1 MHGISKSKSLNNSN
15 SASTADNST
24 DKIKSIKYT
33 STSSLTWKDKLLSFI
48 QNKYFKIY
56 SCIITIISLLLDD
69 IQQISSS
76 TDADL
81 TFDII
86 HYLLC
91 LLIFIEIVIYF
102 IADETYGFSLFFFI
116 DIIFLLSLVFE
127 ISEIYGKLVY
137 YESGNKLLT
146 NADRIIIIQFV
157 KILKIIRIIR
167 IGKIVTMFNHSF
179 FKKSYDD
186 DTENEDLKDEG
197 GNISSTFIDFSSYK
211 IFIFYA
217 SLIIGFIIFDLDI
230 YSENNIYNNEYVLQ
244 LFSNSNFLKN
254 NIYSALLLFNSYLEY
269 LDNSKSVLIFAKFHK
284 IVFINDNFN
293 EKLRKGERIIFYKE
307 YSNNV
312 NNDTY
317 NNTYININNENDN
330 ILINYIKNQYFQNDT
345 RDITQIYNMLNY
357 ITNENNNSSFLL
369 LTESDK
375 NKMHIINSSNL
386 EFYIS
391 KINHLRELEL
401 IPHENAIINKY
412 IAVYDDRYFKKKF
425 CILNIIRTIFSIS
438 IFLFIYL
445 LFLNNI
451 NNTVLSPIE
460 TMILKI
466 KKMSKNPTLIS
477 EMSSNEKNQKKK
489 SHCLNILE
497 DSQGIYKMNEFQ
509 IIETKISKICSLV
522 SFGFGEAG
530 TQIISQVLKEGL
542 NVDIN
547 PIIPGK
553 KVMGIYGF
561 CDIRN
566 FTDTTEILKEKVMV
580 FVNQVAEIVHQ
591 ITADYCGGANKN
603 IGDAFLLVWKFE
615 NQFIKEVTNKQGK
628 IELKLKKINRVRQ
641 ICDLA
646 LICFI
651 RILIEINKSFK
662 LAIYR
667 QHKELN
673 ARMKN
678 YKTRLGFGLHL
689 GQSIEGAIGSM
700 FKIDASYL
708 STNVN
713 MANNLEENTKTF
725 KKELIMSGDF
735 YDYLSDDAKR
745 YLRLLDIFKTKNGE
759 ITRLYSIDLDLE
771 NIPIEKQKDSMF
783 KEDNIEKKLEIL
795 QQKRKM
801 SKILYDDI
809 VLRHKSDIWNDF
821 INDEDDFKLVR
832 EKYPENF
839 ADVYN
844 NGMEHFR
851 NGNWPEAKN
860 CLTSAQELLGEE
872 DPACKRNLEYMEKL
886 NFTAPLNW
894 KGYREEE

>member
-1 MHGISKSKSLNNSN
+1 MDSN
-15 SASTADNST
+15 QLYDMIKAITH
-24 DKIKSIKYT
+24 DK
-33 STSSLTWKDKLLSFI
+33 
-48 QNKYFKIY
+48 
-56 SCIITIISLLLDD
+56 
-69 IQQISSS
+69 
-76 TDADL
+76 
-81 TFDII
+81 
-86 HYLLC
+86 
-91 LLIFIEIVIYF
+91 
-102 IADETYGFSLFFFI
+102 
-116 DIIFLLSLVFE
+116 
-127 ISEIYGKLVY
+127 
-137 YESGNKLLT
+137 
-146 NADRIIIIQFV
+146 
-157 KILKIIRIIR
+157 
-167 IGKIVTMFNHSF
+167 
-179 FKKSYDD
+179 
-186 DTENEDLKDEG
+186 
-197 GNISSTFIDFSSYK
+197 
-211 IFIFYA
+211 
-217 SLIIGFIIFDLDI
+217 
-230 YSENNIYNNEYVLQ
+230 
-244 LFSNSNFLKN
+244 
-254 NIYSALLLFNSYLEY
+254 
-269 LDNSKSVLIFAKFHK
+269 
-284 IVFINDNFN
+284 
-293 EKLRKGERIIFYKE
+293 
-307 YSNNV
+307 
-312 NNDTY
+312 
-317 NNTYININNENDN
+317 NT
-330 ILINYIKNQYFQNDT
+330 
-345 RDITQIYNMLNY
+345 
-357 ITNENNNSSFLL
+357 SFLL
-369 LTESDK
+369 FTEANDK
-375 NKMHIINSSNL
+375 NITIINSSNYNIYQEKL
-386 EFYIS
+386 N
-391 KINHLRELEL
+391 KLKKLNL
-401 IPHENAIINKY
+401 IPGEATFENKCISI
-412 IAVYDDRYFKKKF
+412 YDNTDFKKKYSIF
-425 CILNIIRTIFSIS
+425 NIVRTIFSIS
-438 IFLFIYL
+438 FFLFIYL
-445 LFLNNI
+445 LFLYNI

-460 TMILKI
+460 TMIKKI

-477 EMSSNEKNQKKK
+477 EMSSSENNQKKK
-489 SHCLNILE
+489 SNCLNILE
-497 DSQGIYKMNEFQ
+497 DSQGDYKMNEFQ
-509 IIETKISKICSLV
+509 IIENKISKICSLV

-615 NQFIKEVTNKQGK
+615 NQFINEVTNKQGK

-662 LAIYR
+662 LAVYR

-678 YKTRLGFGLHL
+678 YKTRHGFGLHL

-745 YLRLLDIFKTKNGE
+745 YLRLLDIFKNKNGE

-783 KEDNIEKKLEIL
+783 KEDNIEKKMDIL

-801 SKILYDDI
+801 AKILYDDI

-832 EKYPENF
+832 EKYPDNF
-839 ADVYN
+839 ADIYN

-851 NGNWPEAKN
+851 NGNWAEAKN
-860 CLTSAQELLGEE
+860 CLLSAQDLLGEE
-872 DPACKRNLEYMEKL
+872 DPACKRNLEYMEKT
-886 NFTAPLNW
+886 NFTSPSNW

>member
-1 MHGISKSKSLNNSN
+1 
-15 SASTADNST
+15 
-24 DKIKSIKYT
+24 
-33 STSSLTWKDKLLSFI
+33 
-48 QNKYFKIY
+48 
-56 SCIITIISLLLDD
+56 
-69 IQQISSS
+69 
-76 TDADL
+76 
-81 TFDII
+81 
-86 HYLLC
+86 
-91 LLIFIEIVIYF
+91 
-102 IADETYGFSLFFFI
+102 
-116 DIIFLLSLVFE
+116 
-127 ISEIYGKLVY
+127 
-137 YESGNKLLT
+137 
-146 NADRIIIIQFV
+146 
-157 KILKIIRIIR
+157 
-167 IGKIVTMFNHSF
+167 
-179 FKKSYDD
+179 
-186 DTENEDLKDEG
+186 
-197 GNISSTFIDFSSYK
+197 
-211 IFIFYA
+211 
-217 SLIIGFIIFDLDI
+217 
-230 YSENNIYNNEYVLQ
+230 
-244 LFSNSNFLKN
+244 
-254 NIYSALLLFNSYLEY
+254 
-269 LDNSKSVLIFAKFHK
+269 
-284 IVFINDNFN
+284 
-293 EKLRKGERIIFYKE
+293 
-307 YSNNV
+307 
-312 NNDTY
+312 
-317 NNTYININNENDN
+317 
-330 ILINYIKNQYFQNDT
+330 
-345 RDITQIYNMLNY
+345 
-357 ITNENNNSSFLL
+357 
-369 LTESDK
+369 
-375 NKMHIINSSNL
+375 
-386 EFYIS
+386 
-391 KINHLRELEL
+391 
-401 IPHENAIINKY
+401 
-412 IAVYDDRYFKKKF
+412 
-425 CILNIIRTIFSIS
+425 
-438 IFLFIYL
+438 
-445 LFLNNI
+445 
-451 NNTVLSPIE
+451 
-460 TMILKI
+460 
-466 KKMSKNPTLIS
+466 
-477 EMSSNEKNQKKK
+477 
-489 SHCLNILE
+489 
-497 DSQGIYKMNEFQ
+497 MNEFRV
-509 IIETKISKICSLV
+509 IENKISKICSLV

-783 KEDNIEKKLEIL
+783 KENNIEKKLEIL

-821 INDEDDFKLVR
+821 INDDDDFKLVR
-832 EKYPENF
+832 EKYPDNF

-860 CLTSAQELLGEE
+860 CLNSAQELLGEE

-886 NFTAPLNW
+886 DFTATTNW

>member
-1 MHGISKSKSLNNSN
+1 MYGKSANLNNSN
-15 SASTADNST
+15 SASTADNSN

-33 STSSLTWKDKLLSFI
+33 GNSSSLTWTDKLHSFI
-48 QNKYFKIY
+48 QTKFFKVY
-56 SCIITIISLLLDD
+56 SCIITVISLLLDD
-69 IQQISSS
+69 IQMISSNEN
-76 TDADL
+76 ADL
-81 TFDII
+81 SFDII
-86 HYLLC
+86 HILLS
-91 LLIFIEIVIYF
+91 LLIFIEIIIFF

-116 DIIFLLSLVFE
+116 DIIFLVSLLFG
-127 ISEIYGKLVY
+127 ITKIYDKMIY
-137 YESGNKLLT
+137 YESGSKLST
-146 NADRIIIIQFV
+146 NMDRTAMIKLV
-157 KILKIIRIIR
+157 KALKILRIIR

-179 FKKSYDD
+179 FTKRYEDD
-186 DTENEDLKDEG
+186 NETEDLKEEG

-211 IFIFYA
+211 IFVFYA
-217 SLIIGFIIFDLDI
+217 SLIIGVILFDPELFLVNQI
-230 YSENNIYNNEYVLQ
+230 YDNGYSIQ
-244 LFSNSNFLKN
+244 LFSEQNFLKN
-254 NIYSALLLFNSYLEY
+254 NIYSALLLFDSYIDFLK
-269 LDNSKSVLIFAKFHK
+269 NSKNVLIFAKFYD
-284 IVFINDNFN
+284 IIFINDTFN
-293 EKLRKGERIIFYKE
+293 QKLRKSERLIYYKE
-307 YSNNV
+307 YA
-312 NNDTY
+312 DY
-317 NNTYININNENDN
+317 INNTIEGKDNTNELDKS
-330 ILINYIKNQYFQNDT
+330 LINYIKSEYF
-345 RDITQIYNMLNY
+345 
-357 ITNENNNSSFLL
+357 NNSDFDAKQLNNIIKEITFDVNNTNFLL
-369 LTESDK
+369 FTETNNKNILT
-375 NKMHIINSSNL
+375 INSSNYGIYEEKL
-386 EFYIS
+386 NRLKS
-391 KINHLRELEL
+391 LNL
-401 IPHENAIINKY
+401 IPQETSIQNKC
-412 IAVYDDRYFKKKF
+412 ISIYDNTYSVKKY
-425 CILNIIRTIFSIS
+425 CIFNIVRTIFSIS

-445 LFLNNI
+445 LFLFNI

-460 TMILKI
+460 TMIKKI

-477 EMSSNEKNQKKK
+477 EMSSNENNQKKK

-497 DSQGIYKMNEFQ
+497 DSQGNYKMNEFQ
-509 IIETKISKICSLV
+509 IIENKISKICSLV

-783 KEDNIEKKLEIL
+783 KEDNIEKKMEIL

-801 SKILYDDI
+801 AKILYDDI

-821 INDEDDFKLVR
+821 VNDEDDFKLVR
-832 EKYPENF
+832 EKFPENF

-851 NGNWPEAKN
+851 NGNWAEAKN
-860 CLTSAQELLGEE
+860 CLVSAQELLGEE
-872 DPACKRNLEYMEKL
+872 DPACKRNLEYMEKS
-886 NFTAPLNW
+886 NFTSPPNW

>member
-1 MHGISKSKSLNNSN
+1 M
-15 SASTADNST
+15 
-24 DKIKSIKYT
+24 
-33 STSSLTWKDKLLSFI
+33 
-48 QNKYFKIY
+48 
-56 SCIITIISLLLDD
+56 
-69 IQQISSS
+69 
-76 TDADL
+76 
-81 TFDII
+81 
-86 HYLLC
+86 
-91 LLIFIEIVIYF
+91 
-102 IADETYGFSLFFFI
+102 
-116 DIIFLLSLVFE
+116 
-127 ISEIYGKLVY
+127 
-137 YESGNKLLT
+137 
-146 NADRIIIIQFV
+146 
-157 KILKIIRIIR
+157 
-167 IGKIVTMFNHSF
+167 
-179 FKKSYDD
+179 
-186 DTENEDLKDEG
+186 NE
-197 GNISSTFIDFSSYK
+197 
-211 IFIFYA
+211 
-217 SLIIGFIIFDLDI
+217 IIFD
-230 YSENNIYNNEYVLQ
+230 ENNT
-244 LFSNSNFLKN
+244 NFLLFTETN
-254 NIYSALLLFNSYLEY
+254 N
-269 LDNSKSVLIFAKFHK
+269 K
-284 IVFINDNFN
+284 
-293 EKLRKGERIIFYKE
+293 
-307 YSNNV
+307 
-312 NNDTY
+312 
-317 NNTYININNENDN
+317 N
-330 ILINYIKNQYFQNDT
+330 IL
-345 RDITQIYNMLNY
+345 
-357 ITNENNNSSFLL
+357 
-369 LTESDK
+369 
-375 NKMHIINSSNL
+375 IINSSNYGIYEDKLKKL
-386 EFYIS
+386 ES
-391 KINHLRELEL
+391 LNL
-401 IPHENAIINKY
+401 IPQESSIQNKC
-412 IAVYDDRYFKKKF
+412 ISIYDNTYTKKKY
-425 CILNIIRTIFSIS
+425 CIFNIVRTIFSIS

-445 LFLNNI
+445 LFLFNI

-460 TMILKI
+460 TMIKKI

-477 EMSSNEKNQKKK
+477 EMSSNENNQKKK

-497 DSQGIYKMNEFQ
+497 DSQGNYKMNEFQ
-509 IIETKISKICSLV
+509 IIENKISKICSLV

-662 LAIYR
+662 LAVYR

-783 KEDNIEKKLEIL
+783 KEDNIEKKMEIL

-801 SKILYDDI
+801 AKILYDDI

-821 INDEDDFKLVR
+821 VNDEDDFKLVR
-832 EKYPENF
+832 EKFPDNF
-839 ADVYN
+839 VDVYN
-844 NGMEHFR
+844 NGMEYFR
-851 NGNWPEAKN
+851 NGNWAEAKN
-860 CLTSAQELLGEE
+860 CLVSAQELLGEE
-872 DPACKRNLEYMEKL
+872 DPACKRNLEYMEKS
-886 NFTAPLNW
+886 NFTSPPNW

>member
-1 MHGISKSKSLNNSN
+1 MYGKSANLNNSN
-15 SASTADNST
+15 SASTADNSN

-33 STSSLTWKDKLLSFI
+33 GNSSSLTWKDKLHSFI
-48 QNKYFKIY
+48 QTKFFKIY
-56 SCIITIISLLLDD
+56 SCIITVISLLLDD
-69 IQQISSS
+69 IQIISSNES
-76 TDADL
+76 ADL
-81 TFDII
+81 PFDII
-86 HYLLC
+86 HIVLS
-91 LLIFIEIVIYF
+91 LLIFIEIIIFF

-116 DIIFLLSLVFE
+116 DIIFLVSLLFG
-127 ISEIYGKLVY
+127 IMKIYDKLIY
-137 YESGNKLLT
+137 YESGSRLLT
-146 NADRIIIIQFV
+146 NMDRIALIKLV
-157 KILKIIRIIR
+157 TALKVLRIIR

-179 FKKSYDD
+179 FTKSYDD
-186 DTENEDLKDEG
+186 DNETEDLKEEG

-211 IFIFYA
+211 IFVFYA
-217 SLIIGFIIFDLDI
+217 SLVIGVILFDPELFMTNKI
-230 YSENNIYNNEYVLQ
+230 YDNEYSIQ
-244 LFSNSNFLKN
+244 LFSEQNFLKN
-254 NIYSALLLFNSYLEY
+254 NIYSALLLFDSYIDFLK
-269 LDNSKSVLIFAKFHK
+269 NSKNVLIFAKFYD
-284 IVFINDNFN
+284 IIFINDTFN
-293 EKLRKGERIIFYKE
+293 QKLRKSERLIYYKE
-307 YSNNV
+307 YA
-312 NNDTY
+312 DY
-317 NNTYININNENDN
+317 INNTIEDKDNTNELDKSLIDYIKSEYFNDSDIDANQLNNIIKEITFDANNTNFLLFTETNNKN
-330 ILINYIKNQYFQNDT
+330 IL
-345 RDITQIYNMLNY
+345 
-357 ITNENNNSSFLL
+357 
-369 LTESDK
+369 
-375 NKMHIINSSNL
+375 IINSSNYGIYQEKL
-386 EFYIS
+386 DR
-391 KINHLRELEL
+391 LRSLNL
-401 IPHENAIINKY
+401 IPQETSIQNKC
-412 IAVYDDRYFKKKF
+412 ISIYDNTYTIKKY
-425 CILNIIRTIFSIS
+425 CIFNIVRTIFSIS

-445 LFLNNI
+445 LFLFNI

-460 TMILKI
+460 TMIKKI

-477 EMSSNEKNQKKK
+477 EMSSNENNQKKK

-497 DSQGIYKMNEFQ
+497 DSQGNYKMNEFQ
-509 IIETKISKICSLV
+509 IIENKISKICSLV

-662 LAIYR
+662 LAVYR

-783 KEDNIEKKLEIL
+783 KEDNIEKKMEIL

-801 SKILYDDI
+801 AKILYDDI

-832 EKYPENF
+832 EKFPENF
-839 ADVYN
+839 ADIYN

-851 NGNWPEAKN
+851 NGNWAEAKN
-860 CLTSAQELLGEE
+860 CLVSAQELLGEE
-872 DPACKRNLEYMEKL
+872 DPACKRNLEYMEKS
-886 NFTAPLNW
+886 NFTSPPNW

>member
-1 MHGISKSKSLNNSN
+1 MHGTSKSKGLNNSN
-15 SASTADNST
+15 SASTADTSN
-24 DKIKSIKYT
+24 DKIKSIKY
-33 STSSLTWKDKLLSFI
+33 STNSSSLTWKEKLHSCI
-48 QNKYFKIY
+48 QNKYFKGY
-56 SCIITIISLLLDD
+56 CCILTLIALVLGD
-69 IQQISSS
+69 IQKIASSQS
-76 TDADL
+76 ADL
-81 TFDII
+81 SFDII
-86 HYLLC
+86 HILLSF
-91 LLIFIEIVIYF
+91 LIFIEIVIDF
-102 IADETYGFSLFFFI
+102 ITDESYGFSLFFFI
-116 DIIFLLSLVFE
+116 DIVFLISLIFE
-127 ISEIYGKLVY
+127 ISSIYDTITY
-137 YESGNKLLT
+137 RESGTKLKT
-146 NADRIIIIQFV
+146 NIDSIYFINIV
-157 KILKIIRIIR
+157 NILKVFRIVR

-179 FKKSYDD
+179 LKKSYDD
-186 DTENEDLKDEG
+186 DNETEDLNEEG

-211 IFIFYA
+211 IFIFYTL
-217 SLIIGFIIFDLDI
+217 LIIGVIIFNI
-230 YSENNIYNNEYVLQ
+230 NIYKENPIYDNEYTIQ
-244 LFSNSNFLKN
+244 LFSDLMFLRK
-254 NIYSALLLFNSYLEY
+254 NIYSALFLFNSYIDY
-269 LDNSKSVLIFAKFHK
+269 LYDSKKVLLFAKFDK
-284 IVFINDNFN
+284 IIFINDTFQQKLRKSERSIYYKEYTNHNLDNYTQNAKLENNELLTNYINQKFFSNYNVNVIDNIINNITYEENSTNCLLFTETQKDDIIIINQSNINDYN
-293 EKLRKGERIIFYKE
+293 EKL
-307 YSNNV
+307 
-312 NNDTY
+312 
-317 NNTYININNENDN
+317 
-330 ILINYIKNQYFQNDT
+330 
-345 RDITQIYNMLNY
+345 
-357 ITNENNNSSFLL
+357 
-369 LTESDK
+369 
-375 NKMHIINSSNL
+375 NK
-386 EFYIS
+386 FIS
-391 KINHLRELEL
+391 LRL
-401 IPHENAIINKY
+401 IPSLNVIENKY
-412 IAVYDDRYFKKKF
+412 IAVYDNRFSIKKY
-425 CILNIIRTIFSIS
+425 CRLNIIRTLFSIS

-445 LFLNNI
+445 LFLFNI

-460 TMILKI
+460 TMIKKI

-477 EMSSNEKNQKKK
+477 EMSSNENNQKK
-489 SHCLNILE
+489 SNCLNILE
-497 DSQGIYKMNEFQ
+497 DSQGNYKMNDFQ

-646 LICFI
+646 LICFV

-783 KEDNIEKKLEIL
+783 KEDNIEKKLDII

-801 SKILYDDI
+801 SKLLYDDI
-809 VLRHKSDIWNDF
+809 VLRHKSDIWNEF

-832 EKYPENF
+832 EKYPDNF
-839 ADVYN
+839 IEAYN

-851 NGNWPEAKN
+851 NGNWTEAKN
-860 CLTSAQELLGEE
+860 CLVSAQEILGEE
-872 DPACKRNLEYMEKL
+872 DPACKRNLEFMEKT
-886 NFTAPLNW
+886 NYTAPNNW